1 MKKSIKIIF
10 ILFLILFT
18 FCSCNAGTDE
28 DNASL
33 DFFLMDTYMSLSVTA
48 SNADSVIS
56 ESYQKISEI
65 EKAISRTDEN
75 SDVYKLNNSHG
86 EIIKVSDITYDI
98 LSIAIDCAI
107 KTQGIFDPT
116 ISSIT
121 ELWDIGSAEAS
132 VPPDH
137 EIKNALSSV
146 SYNNI
151 ILHADNNVQLLNGA
165 QIDLGAMG
173 KGYAADK
180 VVEIYKKHNATQGI
194 ITLSGNI
201 YFYGE
206 KEDGTL
212 WNVGIKDPDNIKEVN
227 ISLETKATSIVTS
240 GAYERFF
247 EQDEIIYHHI
257 FDTSTGYP
265 TQQDLKSVSVICES
279 SVLADIYSTALFAMG
294 FDAAIEFSKNENIN
308 VILIRENNELY
319 VSEKIAES
327 VNIGEK
333 YEN

>member
-1 MKKSIKIIF
+1 MGS
-10 ILFLILFT
+10 
-18 FCSCNAGTDE
+18 NADTS
-28 DNASL
+28 SL

-48 SNADSVIS
+48 SDAENIIN

-75 SDVYKLNNSHG
+75 SDIYKLNNSDG
-86 EIIKVSDITYDI
+86 EIIAVSDITYDI

-107 KTQGIFDPT
+107 KTDGIFDPT
-116 ISSIT
+116 ISPIT
-121 ELWDIGSAEAS
+121 ELWDVNSADAS
-132 VPPDH
+132 VPSQQ
-137 EIKNALSSV
+137 EIQNALSSV
-146 SYNNI
+146 SYKNI
-151 ILHADNNVQLLNGA
+151 VLHADNKVQLLNGA
-165 QIDLGAMG
+165 QVDLGAVG

-180 VVEIYKKHNATQGI
+180 VVEIYKKHGATQGV
-194 ITLSGNI
+194 ITLSGNV
-201 YFYGE
+201 YFYGT
-206 KEDGTL
+206 KANGTL
-212 WNVGIKDPDNIKEVN
+212 WNVGIKDPDDVSEVN
-227 ISLETKATSIVTS
+227 ISLETAATSIVTS

-247 EQDEIIYHHI
+247 EQDGIIYHHI

-294 FDAAIEFSKNENIN
+294 FDAAIEFSKTEDIN

-319 VSEKIAES
+319 VSEQIAE
-327 VNIGEK
+327 NITIGEK